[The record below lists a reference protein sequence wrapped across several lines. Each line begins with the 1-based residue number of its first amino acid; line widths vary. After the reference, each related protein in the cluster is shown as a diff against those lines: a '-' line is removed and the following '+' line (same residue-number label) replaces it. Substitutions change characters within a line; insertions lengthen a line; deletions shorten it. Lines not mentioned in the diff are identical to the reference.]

1 LTDVVLLYL
10 TAKLPLRVLPP
21 LPVHTLL
28 LLGTGTESPDRH
40 LLF

>member
-10 TAKLPLRVLPP
+10 TAKLLLRVPPP
-21 LPVHTLL
+21 LPIHTLL
-28 LLGTGTESPDRH
+28 LSGKGTESPDRH